1 MSEIRKK
8 AMTRLVLCA
17 VALVAC
23 IIFSVLLLSG
33 TLDGKTGGS
42 QPASGDTISSS
53 APVEGVDDPTA
64 DNFTAES
71 TPAEEA
77 PAEPEATPEPTPEP
91 TPVPEYEGLSVQPTT
106 YYNEGEQPTYT
117 VTDGNNLNMR
127 GGPGTDYDKIG
138 QVPASTGVTA
148 LGTNED
154 GSWVVVNYN
163 GTYGWLKQFFSAEPL
178 RLKVSL
184 PPHIRTLQDGSH
196 NGQVPEN
203 IHQKQ
208 FQGSGLVL

>member
-17 VALVAC
+17 VALVAS

-33 TLDGKTGGS
+33 TFDGQTGGS

-53 APVEGVDDPTA
+53 APAEGVDDPTA

-71 TPAEEA
+71 A
-77 PAEPEATPEPTPEP
+77 PAEPEATPEATPEPTPEP

-106 YYNEGEQPTYT
+106 YYNEGEQPSYT
-117 VTDGNNLNMR
+117 TPGDSGMNLR
-127 GGPGTDYDKIG
+127 AGPGTDYDKVTS
-138 QVPASTGVTA
+138 VPAGTGVTA

-154 GSWVVVNYN
+154 GSWVVVNYD
-163 GTYGWLKQFFSAEPL
+163 GKYGWLKTEFLS
-178 RLKVSL
+178 
-184 PPHIRTLQDGSH
+184 
-196 NGQVPEN
+196 
-203 IHQKQ
+203 
-208 FQGSGLVL
+208 

>member
-8 AMTRLVLCA
+8 AMTRLVLCV

-33 TLDGKTGGS
+33 TLDGTTGGS
-42 QPASGDTISSS
+42 KPVSGDTISSS

-138 QVPASTGVTA
+138 QVPASTSVTA

-163 GTYGWLKQFFSAEPL
+163 GTYGWLKTEFL
-178 RLKVSL
+178 
-184 PPHIRTLQDGSH
+184 
-196 NGQVPEN
+196 NG
-203 IHQKQ
+203 
-208 FQGSGLVL
+208 

>member
-1 MSEIRKK
+1 MS
-8 AMTRLVLCA
+8 
-17 VALVAC
+17 
-23 IIFSVLLLSG
+23 
-33 TLDGKTGGS
+33 
-42 QPASGDTISSS
+42 
-53 APVEGVDDPTA
+53 

-127 GGPGTDYDKIG
+127 SGPGTDYDKIG
-138 QVPASTGVTA
+138 QVPASTSVTA
-148 LGTNED
+148 LGANED

-163 GTYGWLKQFFSAEPL
+163 GTYGWLKTEFL
-178 RLKVSL
+178 
-184 PPHIRTLQDGSH
+184 
-196 NGQVPEN
+196 NG
-203 IHQKQ
+203 
-208 FQGSGLVL
+208 

>member
-1 MSEIRKK
+1 MNRMRKSLLFIVS
-8 AMTRLVLCA
+8 A
-17 VALVAC
+17 ALA
-23 IIFSVLLLSG
+23 LS
-33 TLDGKTGGS
+33 LTGCG
-42 QPASGDTISSS
+42 S
-53 APVEGVDDPTA
+53 APDVTIPSPEP
-64 DNFTAES
+64 AES
-71 TPAEEA
+71 SQ
-77 PAEPEATPEPTPEP
+77 PTPEP

-163 GTYGWLKQFFSAEPL
+163 GTYGWLKTEFL
-178 RLKVSL
+178 
-184 PPHIRTLQDGSH
+184 
-196 NGQVPEN
+196 NG
-203 IHQKQ
+203 
-208 FQGSGLVL
+208 